1 MKNKFLALILVIS
14 LALLLTGCWDRI
26 EIDRR
31 AFVST
36 IGIDVGSDV
45 EKKSDFAKLEEGNIK
60 AYRDLKLLKMTY
72 GFPDL
77 RHMDT
82 QKGTT
87 DGLALTVDGYSPTD
101 AYFKAASMSSR
112 SLHFGHSKLLLLSN
126 KLFDYPELEKEILDY
141 IAREPNLNRSIIM
154 AIVKGNTED
163 FIKMKPMMEDGI
175 DSYIPNLLGNS
186 KITGTVSPVTLTKY
200 IDMIK
205 SKALGMLPV
214 FSMKNEDE
222 IELDGV
228 AVIQD
233 NQIKAY
239 LDNYEIENVQI
250 LRSDI
255 GSSKKVVS
263 SGGHPIDYYIETVDT
278 NLDIKYTDNKLHIKY
293 SIFTEGDLAGYY
305 TDAKEL
311 ESKDIKMLESQLNKQ
326 METELLEVAYMTKN
340 QLKLDVLEIEDNVKK
355 YHPKIWKNVKDN
367 WEQEFEKADISVV
380 VTNQIRT
387 VGVMN

>member
-1 MKNKFLALILVIS
+1 MKNKVLNLILVLS

-45 EKKSDFAKLEEGNIK
+45 DKKESLSEDVDINNYKDMNMVKI
-60 AYRDLKLLKMTY
+60 TY

-87 DGLALTVDGYSPTD
+87 EGLSLTVDGYSPTD

-126 KLFDYPELEKEILDY
+126 KVFDYPELEKEILDY
-141 IAREPNLNRSIIM
+141 IEREPNLNRSIIM

-163 FIKMKPMMEDGI
+163 YIKVKPMMEDGI
-175 DSYIPNLLGNS
+175 DSYITNLLGNS
-186 KITGTVSPVTLTKY
+186 RITGTISPITLTKY
-200 IDMIK
+200 IDMVK
-205 SKALGMLPV
+205 SKSISMLPV
-214 FSMKNEDE
+214 FDLKSEDE
-222 IELDGV
+222 IELEGV
-228 AVIQD
+228 AVIE
-233 NQIKAY
+233 NNKIKAY
-239 LDNYEIENVQI
+239 LNNNEIENVQI

-255 GSSKKVVS
+255 GSSKKVVT
-263 SGGHPIDYYIETVDT
+263 SGGHPIDYYIETVDS
-278 NLDIKYTDNKLHIKY
+278 NLDIKYIDNKLHLKY

-305 TDAKEL
+305 TDAKEI
-311 ESKDIKMLESQLNKQ
+311 EAKDIKILEEELNTQ
-326 METELLEVAYMTKN
+326 MEKELLEVAYRTKN
-340 QLKLDVLEIEDNVKK
+340 DLKLDVLEIEDKVRK
-355 YHPKIWKNVKDN
+355 YHYKLWESIKDN
-367 WEQEFEKADISVV
+367 WSEEFQKAEISIVV
-380 VTNQIRT
+380 KNQIRT
-387 VGVMN
+387 VGIIN

>member
-1 MKNKFLALILVIS
+1 MKNKVLNLILVLS

-45 EKKSDFAKLEEGNIK
+45 DKKESLSEDVDINNYKDMNMVKI
-60 AYRDLKLLKMTY
+60 TY

-87 DGLALTVDGYSPTD
+87 EGLSLTVDGYSPTD

-126 KLFDYPELEKEILDY
+126 KVFDYPELEKEILDY
-141 IAREPNLNRSIIM
+141 IEREPNLNRSIIM

-163 FIKMKPMMEDGI
+163 YIKVKPMMEDGI
-175 DSYIPNLLGNS
+175 DSYITNLLGNS
-186 KITGTVSPVTLTKY
+186 RITGTISPITLTKY
-200 IDMIK
+200 IDMVK
-205 SKALGMLPV
+205 SKSISMLPV
-214 FSMKNEDE
+214 FDLKSEDE
-222 IELDGV
+222 IELEGV
-228 AVIQD
+228 AVIE
-233 NQIKAY
+233 NNKIKAY
-239 LDNYEIENVQI
+239 LNNNEIENVQI

-255 GSSKKVVS
+255 GSSKKVVT
-263 SGGHPIDYYIETVDT
+263 SGGHPIDYYIETVDS
-278 NLDIKYTDNKLHIKY
+278 NLDIKYIDNKLHLKY

-305 TDAKEL
+305 TDAKEI
-311 ESKDIKMLESQLNKQ
+311 EAKDIKILEEELNTQ
-326 METELLEVAYMTKN
+326 MEKELLEVAYRTKN
-340 QLKLDVLEIEDNVKK
+340 DLKLDVLEIEDKVKK
-355 YHPKIWKNVKDN
+355 YHYKLWESIKDN
-367 WEQEFEKADISVV
+367 WSEEFQKAEISIVV
-380 VTNQIRT
+380 KNQIRT
-387 VGVMN
+387 VGIIN

>member
-1 MKNKFLALILVIS
+1 MKNKVLNLILVLS

-45 EKKSDFAKLEEGNIK
+45 DKKESLSEDVDINNYKDMNMVKI
-60 AYRDLKLLKMTY
+60 TY

-87 DGLALTVDGYSPTD
+87 EGLSLTVYGYSPTD

-126 KLFDYPELEKEILDY
+126 KVFDYPELEKEILDY
-141 IAREPNLNRSIIM
+141 IEREPNLNRSIIM

-163 FIKMKPMMEDGI
+163 YIKVKPMMEDGI
-175 DSYIPNLLGNS
+175 DSYITNLLGNS
-186 KITGTVSPVTLTKY
+186 RITGTISPITLTKY
-200 IDMIK
+200 IDMVK
-205 SKALGMLPV
+205 SKSISMLPV
-214 FSMKNEDE
+214 FDLKSEDE
-222 IELDGV
+222 IELEGV
-228 AVIQD
+228 AVIE
-233 NQIKAY
+233 NNKIKAY
-239 LDNYEIENVQI
+239 LNNNEIENVQI

-255 GSSKKVVS
+255 GSSKKVVT
-263 SGGHPIDYYIETVDT
+263 SGGHPIDYYIETVDS
-278 NLDIKYTDNKLHIKY
+278 NLDIKYIDNKLHLKY

-305 TDAKEL
+305 TDAKEI
-311 ESKDIKMLESQLNKQ
+311 EAKDIKILEEELNTQ
-326 METELLEVAYMTKN
+326 MEKELLEVAYRTKN
-340 QLKLDVLEIEDNVKK
+340 DLKLDVLEIEDKVKK
-355 YHPKIWKNVKDN
+355 YHYKLWESIKDN
-367 WEQEFEKADISVV
+367 WSEEFQKAEISIVV
-380 VTNQIRT
+380 KNQIRT
-387 VGVMN
+387 VGIIN

>member
-1 MKNKFLALILVIS
+1 MKNKVLNLILVLS

-45 EKKSDFAKLEEGNIK
+45 DKKESLSEDVDINNYKDMNMVKI
-60 AYRDLKLLKMTY
+60 TY

-87 DGLALTVDGYSPTD
+87 EGLSLTVDGYSPTD

-126 KLFDYPELEKEILDY
+126 KVFDYPELEKEILDY
-141 IAREPNLNRSIIM
+141 IEREPNLNRSIIM

-163 FIKMKPMMEDGI
+163 YIKVKPMMEDGI
-175 DSYIPNLLGNS
+175 DSYITNLLGNS
-186 KITGTVSPVTLTKY
+186 RITGTISPITLTKY
-200 IDMIK
+200 IDMVK
-205 SKALGMLPV
+205 SKSISMLPV
-214 FSMKNEDE
+214 FDLKSEDE
-222 IELDGV
+222 IELEGV
-228 AVIQD
+228 AVIE
-233 NQIKAY
+233 NNKIKAY
-239 LDNYEIENVQI
+239 LNNNEIENVQI

-255 GSSKKVVS
+255 GSSKKVVT
-263 SGGHPIDYYIETVDT
+263 SGGHPIDYYIETVDS
-278 NLDIKYTDNKLHIKY
+278 NLDIKYIDNKLHLKY

-305 TDAKEL
+305 TDAKEI
-311 ESKDIKMLESQLNKQ
+311 EAKDIKILEEELNTQ
-326 METELLEVAYMTKN
+326 MEKELLEVAYRTKN
-340 QLKLDVLEIEDNVKK
+340 DLKLDVLEIEDKVKK
-355 YHPKIWKNVKDN
+355 YHYKLWESIKDN
-367 WEQEFEKADISVV
+367 WSEEFQKAEISIIVK
-380 VTNQIRT
+380 NQIRT
-387 VGVMN
+387 VGIIN

>member
-1 MKNKFLALILVIS
+1 MKSKVLNLILVLS

-45 EKKSDFAKLEEGNIK
+45 DKKESLSEDVDINNYKDMNMVKI
-60 AYRDLKLLKMTY
+60 TY

-87 DGLALTVDGYSPTD
+87 EGLSLTVDGYSPTD

-126 KLFDYPELEKEILDY
+126 KVFDYPELEKEILDY
-141 IAREPNLNRSIIM
+141 IEREPNLNRSIIM

-163 FIKMKPMMEDGI
+163 YIKVKPMMEDGI
-175 DSYIPNLLGNS
+175 DSYITNLLGNS
-186 KITGTVSPVTLTKY
+186 RITGTISPITLTKY
-200 IDMIK
+200 IDMVK
-205 SKALGMLPV
+205 SKSISMLPV
-214 FSMKNEDE
+214 FDLKSEDE
-222 IELDGV
+222 IELEGV
-228 AVIQD
+228 AVIE
-233 NQIKAY
+233 NNKIKAY
-239 LDNYEIENVQI
+239 LNNNEIENVQI

-255 GSSKKVVS
+255 GSSKKVVT
-263 SGGHPIDYYIETVDT
+263 SGGHPIDYYIETVDS
-278 NLDIKYTDNKLHIKY
+278 NLDIKYIDNKLHLKY

-305 TDAKEL
+305 TDAKEI
-311 ESKDIKMLESQLNKQ
+311 EAKDIKILEEELNTQ
-326 METELLEVAYMTKN
+326 MEKELLEVAYRTKN
-340 QLKLDVLEIEDNVKK
+340 DLKLDVLEIEDKVKK
-355 YHPKIWKNVKDN
+355 YHYKLWESIKDN
-367 WEQEFEKADISVV
+367 WSEEFQKAEISIVV
-380 VTNQIRT
+380 KNQIRT
-387 VGVMN
+387 VGIIN